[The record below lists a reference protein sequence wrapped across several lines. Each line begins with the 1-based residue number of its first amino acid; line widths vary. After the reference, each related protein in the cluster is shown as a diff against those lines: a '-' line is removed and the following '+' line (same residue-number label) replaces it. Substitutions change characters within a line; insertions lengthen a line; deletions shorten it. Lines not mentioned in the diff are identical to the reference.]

1 MKKIHALGICA
12 LLAFSP
18 ACDRKLDV
26 LPKNFVDAEEALR
39 TPQDVESAVI
49 GGYGRLGDPALYGA
63 DYQLTADLLAAENYI
78 AWQGTFQGY
87 REMANKRMNSINTQ
101 ATRTWT
107 RSYWAINTVNSALE
121 ALNLVTDTDLREQLE
136 GEARFIRGV
145 VYFELVRLYAAPWQ
159 AGGANTQP
167 GVPIVLGA
175 ANTEQEASVQ
185 TARATVAQVYTQI
198 IDDLTRAESL
208 LPEDNNT
215 RADKYAAAGFLS
227 RVYLQQ
233 SDFARARD
241 AADRVIA
248 SDRYRLNPEV
258 FTAFRSRNSAESIF
272 EIQQN
277 NQNNAGTANDGL
289 TTFYASLPG
298 IGRADVRVRPEFAEL
313 YDSTDARFTQLIY
326 EGEGARAGL
335 RSGKWTDFYA
345 NIPIIRLAE
354 LLLTRAECNLRLGT
368 AVGATPLED
377 VNAVR
382 QRAGVAPYASLT
394 LDQILFERQLELAFE
409 GVRIHDI
416 KRTGGTLERYD
427 SDGVLEEVIQAT
439 DPRLVLPIPQ
449 REIDANDLLT
459 QNIGY

>member
-1 MKKIHALGICA
+1 MKKIVVLGICSV
-12 LLAFSP
+12 LAFSA
-18 ACDRKLDV
+18 ACDRKLDIV
-26 LPKNFVDAEEALR
+26 PKDFVDATQAI
-39 TPQDVESAVI
+39 TTAQDVESAVI

-63 DYQLTADLLAAENYI
+63 DFQLTADLLAADNYI

-121 ALNLVTDTDLREQLE
+121 NLNLVTDAGLREQLE
-136 GEARFIRGV
+136 GEARFLRAV
-145 VYFELVRLYAAPWQ
+145 VHFELVRLYAAPWQ
-159 AGGANTQP
+159 PNGANTQP
-167 GVPIVLGA
+167 GVPIVLEA
-175 ANTEQEASVQ
+175 ATTQAEASVQ
-185 TARATVAQVYTQI
+185 TARATVAQVYAQV
-198 IDDLTRAESL
+198 IDDLTRAENL

-215 RADKYAAAGFLS
+215 RADKYAAAAFLS

-233 SDFARARD
+233 SDFAKARD
-241 AADRVIA
+241 AANRVIE
-248 SDRYRLNPEV
+248 SGRYRLNPEV

-313 YDSTDARFTQLIY
+313 YDSTDARLTQLIY

-368 AVGATPLED
+368 AEGATPLDD

-382 QRAGVAPYASLT
+382 LRVGVEPYESLT
-394 LDQILFERQLELAFE
+394 LDDILFERQLELAFE

-416 KRTGGTLERYD
+416 KRTLSSIERPE
-427 SDGVLEEVIQAT
+427 SDGTTTVFPYN

-449 REIDANDLLT
+449 RELDANELLD

>member
-1 MKKIHALGICA
+1 MKKIVALGICSV
-12 LLAFSP
+12 LAFSA
-18 ACDRKLDV
+18 ACDRKLDIV
-26 LPKNFVDAEEALR
+26 PKDFVDATQAI
-39 TPQDVESAVI
+39 TTAQDVESAVI

-63 DYQLTADLLAAENYI
+63 DFQLTADLLAADNYI

-121 ALNLVTDTDLREQLE
+121 NLSLVTDADLRDQLE
-136 GEARFIRGV
+136 GEARFIRAV
-145 VYFELVRLYAAPWQ
+145 VHFELVRLYAAPWQ
-159 AGGANTQP
+159 PGGANTQA
-167 GVPIVLGA
+167 GVPIVLQA
-175 ANTEQEASVQ
+175 ADTQAEASVQ
-185 TARATVAQVYTQI
+185 TARATVAQVYAQV
-198 IDDLTRAESL
+198 IDDLTRAENL
-208 LPEDNNT
+208 LPEENNT
-215 RADKYAAAGFLS
+215 RADKYAAAAFLS

-233 SDFARARD
+233 SDFAKARD
-241 AADRVIA
+241 AASRVIE
-248 SDRYRLNPEV
+248 SGRYRLNPEV

-313 YDSTDARFTQLIY
+313 YDSTDARLTELIY

-345 NIPIIRLAE
+345 NIPVIRLAE

-368 AVGATPLED
+368 AEGAAPVED

-382 QRAGVAPYASLT
+382 LRAGVAPYESLT
-394 LDQILFERQLELAFE
+394 LDDILFERELELAFE
-409 GVRIHDI
+409 GVRVHDI
-416 KRTGGTLERYD
+416 KRTLRSIERLE
-427 SDGVLEEVIQAT
+427 SDETTTVFAYN

-449 REIDANDLLT
+449 RELDANDLLT
-459 QNIGY
+459 QNQGY